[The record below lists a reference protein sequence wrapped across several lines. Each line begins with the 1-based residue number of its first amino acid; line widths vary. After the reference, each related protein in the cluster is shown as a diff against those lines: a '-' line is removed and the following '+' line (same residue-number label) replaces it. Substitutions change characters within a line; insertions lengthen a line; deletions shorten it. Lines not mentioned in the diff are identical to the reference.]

1 MTNLRGRPRASTKL
15 VSGFGT
21 QEDLLRAAA
30 QLFCEVGYSSTSTRA
45 IADAAGVRQASIYH
59 YFATKQDLLLVL
71 LLQTVAPTLTTAER
85 LLTAEAPAAAKLWA
99 LCYRDANLLMQN
111 EFNLGSLYLLPELG
125 DPTLA
130 EFHSQRQK
138 LRDAYHTL
146 VSQIEGQRVAEAGRS
161 TDLVLALVES
171 VIIQRRENRQLD
183 AVDVAPRIADAAL
196 RVLELSSEAIL
207 AARTQG
213 VLLAN

>member
-1 MTNLRGRPRASTKL
+1 MTNLRGRPRASTKS

-21 QEDLLRAAA
+21 QEDLLRSAA
-30 QLFCEVGYSSTSTRA
+30 QLFCEVGYSNTSTRA

-59 YFATKQDLLLVL
+59 YFATKQDMLLVL

-85 LLTAEAPAAAKLWA
+85 LLSTQAPAATKLWA
-99 LCYRDANLLMQN
+99 LCFRDAKLLMQN
-111 EFNLGSLYLLPELG
+111 EFNLGSLYLLPELN
-125 DPTLA
+125 DPALA
-130 EFHSQRQK
+130 DFHAQRQK
-138 LRDAYHTL
+138 LRGAYHSL

-171 VIIQRRENRQLD
+171 VIIQRRENRELD
-183 AVDVAPRIADAAL
+183 AIDLAPRIADAAL

-207 AARTQG
+207 SARTQG